1 MARNYNVDDDALYA
15 DPEHYRFSEKE
26 IRSLNVRAL
35 EEYEL
40 RVPMTPAEKR
50 ALRKWV
56 ASGHSVG
63 ESPGSK
69 YICDIGMDFLD
80 VYRADHEIA
89 AAIRGKTKAEKTAYI
104 KEYTGYVDPT
114 PEELERMDAI
124 RNTPVYVQKKY
135 EKLSRKM
142 FLLWEFLAAEGL
154 CQEAREYL
162 EEHKDEEMPM
172 DFSFILE

>member
-1 MARNYNVDDDALYA
+1 MARNYDVDDDALYA

-89 AAIRGKTKAEKTAYI
+89 AAIRGKTKAEKIAYI
-104 KEYTGYVDPT
+104 KEYTGYVDST

-135 EKLSRKM
+135 EKLSRKL
-142 FLLWEFLAAEGL
+142 FLLWEFLAVEGL

>member
-1 MARNYNVDDDALYA
+1 MARNYDADDNAFYSE
-15 DPEHYRFSEKE
+15 PEHYQLSEE
-26 IRSLNVRAL
+26 DIQALNVSAL
-35 EEYEL
+35 EDYEL

-69 YICDIGMDFLD
+69 YICDLGMDFLD

-89 AAIRGKTKAEKTAYI
+89 AAIRGKTKAEKIAYI
-104 KEYTGYVDPT
+104 KEYTGFVDPT
-114 PEELERMDAI
+114 PEERERMAAV

-135 EKLSRKM
+135 EKLSRKL

-162 EEHKDEEMPM
+162 EDHKDDEMPI

>member
-1 MARNYNVDDDALYA
+1 MARNYDVDDDALYA

-89 AAIRGKTKAEKTAYI
+89 AAIRGKTKAEKIAYI
-104 KEYTGYVDPT
+104 KEYTGYVV
-114 PEELERMDAI
+114 LI
-124 RNTPVYVQKKY
+124 YN
-135 EKLSRKM
+135 
-142 FLLWEFLAAEGL
+142 
-154 CQEAREYL
+154 
-162 EEHKDEEMPM
+162 
-172 DFSFILE
+172 